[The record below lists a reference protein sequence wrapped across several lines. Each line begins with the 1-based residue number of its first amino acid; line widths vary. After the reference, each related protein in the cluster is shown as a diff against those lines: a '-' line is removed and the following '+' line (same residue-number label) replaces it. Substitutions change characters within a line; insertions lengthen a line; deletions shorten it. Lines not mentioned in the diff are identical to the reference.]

1 MSTEPSLP
9 HHHLPSAALAELTR
23 GEGGPATLDL
33 LLGAERS
40 RRLLLLRMLD
50 DATDLGPAWDLLS
63 RAQRH
68 APSAVDDLLLYPQ
81 TGMWLA
87 TALRRLR
94 GTAPRDEP
102 PLWVVLGHFSALAAA
117 AALRAELDFTL
128 EVPVRHG
135 RVPLPTLGC
144 AELPVTEPWT
154 RATVRA
160 EAGRAV
166 VETPGSTVALPDPPG
181 SPGPGWHPVRRLAVG
196 PAERRLDVALDD
208 VDPYRTYPRPTEP
221 CPLSEE
227 AAVRWRHV
235 MEQAWEMLLRELP
248 GTAEAMRRGMSSLTP
263 TPARERF
270 RPRSVSAGDAFG
282 GMEASEP
289 DDAVQLAATLVH
301 EFQHTKLGGL
311 LHLTPLLTG
320 STEESA
326 ELWYAPWRDD
336 PRPIDGL
343 LQGIYAFMGVTGF
356 WRVRRT
362 ATAAG
367 SALPHFE
374 FALWRAHVATAM
386 EQIHRHERLTP
397 VGAAL
402 LSTLRDRCAEWLRE
416 PVPEAQLALAR
427 LCTDYHFARWRA
439 HHLRP
444 SARAVSEA
452 VDAWLAG
459 GASGPPL
466 SLSAEPAIVPD
477 PSARWLDSLAMLVR
491 HRLSGADDDRSA
503 PEDPEKAAAAVTGAL
518 PADALLVAGDAD
530 AARPAYVALLAK
542 EPGRAGA
549 WAGLGQ
555 ALKASGT
562 DPNAAHI
569 LCHHPER
576 VRAVHEA
583 VTLATNTAPDPIH
596 LAAWLGSPSTPG

>member
-9 HHHLPSAALAELTR
+9 HHRLPSAALAELTR

-63 RAQRH
+63 LAQRH
-68 APSAVDDLLLYPQ
+68 APSAVDDLLMYPQ

-94 GTAPRDEP
+94 GTAPQDEP
-102 PLWVVLGHFSALAAA
+102 PLWVVLGHFSAVAAA

-144 AELPVTEPWT
+144 AELPVTEPWAT
-154 RATVRA
+154 ATVRA

-166 VETPGSTVALPDPPG
+166 VETPGATVALPDPPG
-181 SPGPGWHPVRRLAVG
+181 SRGPGWHPVRRLAVG
-196 PAERRLDVALDD
+196 PAERQLDMALDD
-208 VDPYRTYPRPTEP
+208 VDPYRTYPRPTDP
-221 CPLSEE
+221 CPLPEE
-227 AAVRWRHV
+227 AAVRWRHM
-235 MEQAWEMLLRELP
+235 MEQAWELLLRELP
-248 GTAEAMRRGMSSLTP
+248 GTAEAMRRGMFSLTP

-320 STEESA
+320 GTEESA

-356 WRVRRT
+356 WRARR
-362 ATAAG
+362 AAG
-367 SALPHFE
+367 DACDAGAHFE

-402 LSTLRDRCAEWLRE
+402 LATLRDRCAAWLRE
-416 PVPEAQLALAR
+416 PVPEAPLTLAR

-439 HHLRP
+439 HHLQP
-444 SARAVSEA
+444 PAPAVSES
-452 VDAWLAG
+452 VDAWLT
-459 GASGPPL
+459 GASGPPR
-466 SLSAEPAIVPD
+466 SLSAQPAIVPD
-477 PSARWLDSLAMLVR
+477 LSARWLDSLAMLVR
-491 HRLSGADDDRSA
+491 HRIGDADDDRSI
-503 PEDPEKAAAAVTGAL
+503 PGDPEKAAAQVTGAL
-518 PADALLVAGDAD
+518 PADALLAAGDAD
-530 AARPAYVALLAK
+530 AARHAYAALLAT

-555 ALKASGT
+555 ALKATGT
-562 DPNAAHI
+562 DRHAARI
-569 LCHHPER
+569 LCRHPER

-583 VTLATNTAPDPIH
+583 VTRATHTAPNPIH
-596 LAAWLGSPSTPG
+596 LATWLGSPPTPS

>member
-9 HHHLPSAALAELTR
+9 HHRLPSAAVAELVR
-23 GEGGPATLDL
+23 GDGGPATLDL

-50 DATDLGPAWDLLS
+50 EATDLGPAWDLLG
-63 RAQRH
+63 RVQRH
-68 APSAVDDLLLYPQ
+68 APAVLDDLLMYPQ
-81 TGMWLA
+81 TGMWLT

-94 GTAPRDEP
+94 GSAARDEP

-117 AALRAELDFTL
+117 AALRAELDFSL

-144 AELPVTEPWT
+144 AELPVTERWAT
-154 RATVRA
+154 ATVRA
-160 EAGRAV
+160 EGTRAV
-166 VETPGSTVALPDPPG
+166 VETPGATVALPDPPG

-196 PAERRLDVALDD
+196 PVERRLDVVLDD

-221 CPLSEE
+221 SPLSEE
-227 AAVRWRHV
+227 AADQWRRV
-235 MEQAWEMLLRELP
+235 LGQAWEMLLRELP
-248 GTAEAMRRGMSSLTP
+248 GTAEAMRRGVFSLTP

-270 RPRSVSAGDAFG
+270 RPRSASAGDAFG
-282 GMEASEP
+282 GVEASEP

-320 STEESA
+320 RAEEDTG
-326 ELWYAPWRDD
+326 LWYAPWRDD

-356 WRVRRT
+356 WHARR
-362 ATAAG
+362 AG
-367 SALPHFE
+367 AGQDAVPHFE

-402 LSTLRDRCAEWLRE
+402 LDSLRDRCAAWLRE
-416 PVPEAQLALAR
+416 PVPEAPLALAR
-427 LCTDYHFARWRA
+427 LCADYHVMRWRA

-444 SARAVSEA
+444 PAPAVSEA

-459 GASGPPL
+459 ASGPPG

-477 PSARWLDSLAMLVR
+477 ASARWLDSLAMLVR
-491 HRLSGADDDRSA
+491 HRLDGADDGRFS
-503 PEDPEKAAAAVTGAL
+503 PGDPEKSAAEVTGAL
-518 PADALLVAGDAD
+518 TADALLAAGDAD
-530 AARPAYVALLAK
+530 AARHAYIAHLTT
-542 EPGRAGA
+542 EHDGAGA

-555 ALKASGT
+555 ALRASGT
-562 DPNAAHI
+562 APEAAHI
-569 LCHHPER
+569 LCHRPER
-576 VRAVHEA
+576 ARALHEA
-583 VTLATNTAPDPIH
+583 VTRTTNTAPDPIALATW
-596 LAAWLGSPSTPG
+596 LAAPSTS